1 MMQVRERL
9 KWLLFPGSNL
19 HARLR
24 YALLPGFL
32 EHARPG
38 ETRLVLD
45 AGCGNGMLS
54 YASCRK
60 GNRVLGLSIKEGEV
74 ARNRKLFNGLLRV
87 PEDRLSFRAKNLYDV
102 GTLGMSFDEII
113 CSEVLEHISRDA
125 ELCRSFWNILKPGG
139 VLHLCCPNAD
149 HPDNLHGPLDP
160 NETGGHV
167 RPGYTLETYRALLEP
182 IGFRIVQNVG
192 IGGPIRQAFNRHII
206 RIEERFGAVPGF
218 LLAWFALLFVWL
230 DPDTPRVP
238 YSIYVRAVKGNV
250 P

>member
-1 MMQVRERL
+1 MALRERI

-24 YALLPGFL
+24 YRVLPRFFGTASPDKS
-32 EHARPG
+32 HR
-38 ETRLVLD
+38 VLD

-54 YASCRK
+54 YASYRK

-74 ARNRKLFNGLLRV
+74 SRCRKLFNDYLGV
-87 PEDRLSFRAKNLYDV
+87 PQEALSFEVRNLYTV
-102 GTLGMSFDEII
+102 GEMDARFDEIM

-125 ELCRSFWNILKPGG
+125 EICRSFWNILKPGG

-149 HPDNLHGPLDP
+149 HPDNAHTPLDA

-167 RPGYTLETYRALLEP
+167 RPGYTLATYRTLLEP
-182 IGFRIVQNVG
+182 IGFRIVQSIG
-192 IGGPIRQAFNRHII
+192 ISGPIRQAFNKRII

-218 LLAWFALLFVWL
+218 LLSWFALLFVWL
-230 DPDTPRVP
+230 DPATPHVP
-238 YSIYVRAVKGNV
+238 YSIYVRAVKGTV